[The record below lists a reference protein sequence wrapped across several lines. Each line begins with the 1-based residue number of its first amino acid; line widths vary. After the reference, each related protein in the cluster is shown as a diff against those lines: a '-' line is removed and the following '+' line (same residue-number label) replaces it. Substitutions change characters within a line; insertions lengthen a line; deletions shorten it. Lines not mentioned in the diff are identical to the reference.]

1 MNIDAATAHDLGQ
14 VLLVCTGNVCR
25 SPYIE
30 RRLRQLLEG
39 SGVEVVSAGTRAVV
53 EAPIDQGSVV
63 ELTKRQTDPGGFAAR
78 QLTPLIIEGADLVLT
93 AAREHRAGVV
103 QLNPKALR
111 YCFTLGDFAD
121 LVDGLGLDEVG
132 EGEAG
137 ATPVARVAAAAAAR
151 RGLVA
156 PRTAAESDIVDPVN
170 QGPAQFARMA
180 DDIERALPSV
190 VRALELPIGH
200 RP

>member
-1 MNIDAATAHDLGQ
+1 MSTDAGRAERVGR
-14 VLLVCTGNVCR
+14 VLVVCTGNVCR

-30 RRLRQLLEG
+30 RRLVRMLDG

-53 EAPIDQGSVV
+53 EAPIDDGSVV
-63 ELTKRQTDPGGFAAR
+63 ELTKRQTGTGSFAAR
-78 QLTPLIIEGADLVLT
+78 QLTPLIIGEADLVLT
-93 AAREHRAGVV
+93 AAREHRATVV

-111 YCFTLGDFAD
+111 YCFTIGDFAD
-121 LVDGLGLDEVG
+121 LVDGLDLDEVTA
-132 EGEAG
+132 GEAG
-137 ATPVARVAAAAAAR
+137 APPVAQVAAAAAAR

-156 PRTAAESDIVDPVN
+156 PRTAVESDILDPVN

-180 DDIERALPSV
+180 DDIERLLPSV
-190 VRALELPIGH
+190 VRALEMPIRH